1 MGWFTAAYAGVCVE
15 CEGAIVPGQQVER
28 RDGGYAHAVCPVEPS
43 VELRAGEVVCAEC
56 FVVKPCAC
64 DDGQGVS

>member
-15 CEGAIVPGQQVER
+15 CDGEIVPGQQVER
-28 RDGGYAHAVCPVEPS
+28 TGGGYAHAVCPAVPS
-43 VELRAGEVVCAEC
+43 VELRATEVVCGSC

-64 DDGQGVS
+64 DDGQWVA